1 MEMKKYLALS
11 LLAWILVSCAEPENP
26 GNPINEKETFLVA
39 FKKLITSPVQLE
51 SNTKIEYD
59 DKLRVIRITEVRGN
73 GGREISQKMVYDPL
87 GRISQIL
94 ISDTAYPDLS
104 IKIHWESDKISK
116 AEWFEGTEF
125 VHHHIYEY
133 QNDRLVKFEVYGP
146 NEENTVLFK
155 FQEVEFTYDRQGHL
169 SQEERFIWM
178 EDEEKMEKISTQL
191 YMDYTEIESPFH
203 VFSFLPEDKA
213 QKRIPLKYIYQ
224 SPSMEFTYDYQ
235 VNSNETG
242 SLDLL
247 QISSSNG
254 QIEQVFFTYELK

>member
-1 MEMKKYLALS
+1 MKKYLALS

-26 GNPINEKETFLVA
+26 RNPINEKEPLLVA
-39 FKKLITSPVQLE
+39 YKKLITSPVQLE
-51 SNTKIEYD
+51 SNTNIEYD
-59 DKLRVIRITEVRGN
+59 DKLKVIRITEVRGN
-73 GGREISQKMVYDPL
+73 GGREISQEMVYDPL

-94 ISDTAYPDLS
+94 ISDSSYPDLT
-104 IKIHWESDKISK
+104 IKIHWKSDKISK

-125 VHHHIYEY
+125 VQHHVYEY
-133 QNDRLVKFEVYGP
+133 QGSRLVKFGVYGP
-146 NEENTVLFK
+146 NEANTGLFK
-155 FQEVEFTYDRQGHL
+155 FQEVEFTYDTQGYL
-169 SQEERFIWM
+169 SKEERFIWM

-191 YMDYTEIESPFH
+191 YMDYTEIENPFH
-203 VFSFLPEDKA
+203 IFSFLPEDKIK
-213 QKRIPLKYIYQ
+213 QHISLKYIYQ

-235 VNSNETG
+235 VHRNETG